1 MVDVSEKAVTTRTA
15 VAQGFVSMKPGV
27 VRAVRRLK
35 NPKGNPLEVARIAG
49 IAAAKRTAEWIP
61 LCHPLALTHID
72 VTARLCQNGVEVR
85 SEVTATAQTGV
96 EMEALVAVTAAA
108 LTVYDM
114 CKALDK
120 GMEISGVVLVEKTG
134 GKSGDYF
141 RRTSV
146 ASHHGNNRKKHDPE
160 PGSMSVAG
168 GKTVKL
174 LVADDNPLVRDL
186 VVKGMEPYCEVET
199 ASDGAD
205 ALLKVIDTP
214 PDVILCDYKM
224 PGLDGR
230 QLFEKLHGREATRHI
245 PFLFMASRADIE
257 ERLRPLVEGV
267 EDFVTKPFLVK
278 DLVRITKKVV
288 DRLHLEKLQKRAS
301 RPGVIQGRL
310 EEMSMI
316 DLMQSLE
323 MGQKSCRLVVN
334 HDGEQGELYFANGQ
348 CRDAKIGKVEGDDA
362 VYRVVLWTA
371 GEFEID
377 FNAANASTRTT
388 TTRNTTG
395 LLMEAMR
402 LMDEA
407 SRDTVETK

>member
-1 MVDVSEKAVTTRTA
+1 MSGTA
-15 VAQGFVSMKPGV
+15 
-27 VRAVRRLK
+27 
-35 NPKGNPLEVARIAG
+35 
-49 IAAAKRTAEWIP
+49 
-61 LCHPLALTHID
+61 
-72 VTARLCQNGVEVR
+72 
-85 SEVTATAQTGV
+85 
-96 EMEALVAVTAAA
+96 
-108 LTVYDM
+108 
-114 CKALDK
+114 
-120 GMEISGVVLVEKTG
+120 
-134 GKSGDYF
+134 
-141 RRTSV
+141 
-146 ASHHGNNRKKHDPE
+146 
-160 PGSMSVAG
+160 
-168 GKTVKL
+168 VKL
-174 LVADDNPLVRDL
+174 LLAEDNPLVRDL
-186 VVKGMEPYCEVET
+186 IVKGLEHACDVV
-199 ASDGAD
+199 AAVDGAD
-205 ALLKVIDTP
+205 ALLKVVDNP
-214 PDVILCDYKM
+214 PDMILCDYKM

-230 QLFEKLHGREATRHI
+230 KLFEKLRGREATRHI

-257 ERLRPLVEGV
+257 ERLRPLVDGV
-267 EDFVTKPFLVK
+267 EEFITKPFLIK

-323 MGQKSCRLVVN
+323 MGQKSCRLAVRKG
-334 HDGEQGELYFANGQ
+334 GEQGELYFAGGQ

-362 VYRVVLWTA
+362 VYKVVLWTE

-407 SRDTVETK
+407 SRDAVGTK